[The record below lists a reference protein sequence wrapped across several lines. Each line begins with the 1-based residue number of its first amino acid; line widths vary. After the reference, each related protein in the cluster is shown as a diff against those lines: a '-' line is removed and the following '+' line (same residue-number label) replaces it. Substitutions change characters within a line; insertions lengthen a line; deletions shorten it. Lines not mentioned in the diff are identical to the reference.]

1 MLVSVCMPWGPR
13 CFRCMLD
20 MLSTPTADEFL
31 SCFIMSAVSSVVAS
45 MTVKSK
51 WNSCLRLYVRLS
63 SRYFGK
69 LLIF

>member
-45 MTVKSK
+45 MTVKS
-51 WNSCLRLYVRLS
+51 NGILVCVCINVSSQYLVRL
-63 SRYFGK
+63 
-69 LLIF
+69 LNLE